1 MEINRLT
8 IQQLLR
14 DTAQQVLM
22 PLFNA
27 VKREYKADGSI
38 VTIAD
43 QNMQQVLGDAL
54 CKLYPETT
62 LLGEEMPKTTQQ
74 ALLRDSTALWCLDP
88 VDGTSNFAGGMPFFS
103 VSLAFI
109 QRGEVTHG
117 WVYDPIADE
126 CFSAE
131 KDQGAWLNDQRLKA
145 GFSGLTL
152 QQTLACIDFKRL
164 PKHLAARLIK
174 EKPYGSHRCLGSIAL
189 ELCWLAAGRFQLYLH
204 GRQQLWDYAAAILVV
219 QESGAFASTLKDEK
233 VFSRSLKARS
243 TCAAI
248 DEHLFAA
255 WRDYLRVPRCD
266 D

>member
-1 MEINRLT
+1 MDINRLT
-8 IQQLLR
+8 IQQLIR

-27 VKREYKADGSI
+27 VHRQYKADGSI

-43 QNMQQVLGDAL
+43 QKMQQALGDAL
-54 CKLYPETT
+54 SQLHPDITF
-62 LLGEEMPKTTQQ
+62 LGEEMSKVKQQ
-74 ALLRDSTALWCLDP
+74 ALLRDSAALWCLDP

-103 VSLAFI
+103 VSLALI
-109 QRGEVTHG
+109 QQGEVTHG
-117 WVYDPIADE
+117 WVYDPVADE

-131 KDQGAWLNDQRLKA
+131 KGQGAWLNDAPLQA
-145 GFSGLTL
+145 SFSGLTL
-152 QQTLACIDFKRL
+152 EQTLACIDFKRL
-164 PKHLAARLIK
+164 PKNLAMRLIK
-174 EKPYGSHRCLGSIAL
+174 DKPYGSHRSLGSIAL
-189 ELCWLAAGRFQLYLH
+189 ELCWLAAGRVQLYLH
-204 GRQQLWDYAAAILVV
+204 GRQQLWDYAAANLIV
-219 QESGAFASTLKDEK
+219 QESGAFSSTLKDEA
-233 VFSRSLKARS
+233 VFTRSLQARS